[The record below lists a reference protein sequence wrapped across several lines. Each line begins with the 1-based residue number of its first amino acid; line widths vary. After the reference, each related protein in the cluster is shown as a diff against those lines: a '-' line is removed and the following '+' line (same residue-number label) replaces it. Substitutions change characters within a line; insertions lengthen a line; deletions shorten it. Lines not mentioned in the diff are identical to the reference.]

1 MKRCLVTGGKGFIGS
16 HLVNFLK
23 RQGNWVRSADIK
35 DSSYLKTEE
44 DEFLR
49 LDLREKE
56 NAMKA
61 VKGIDYVWTL
71 AANMGGIGFITE
83 KHADIAY
90 DNVMI
95 NSNMIKSAVEQNVG
109 RLFYSSSACV
119 YPEELQSNDK
129 IVAFLKE
136 KDAYPANPDSVYGW
150 EKLYTEIMCKAF
162 ERDYGLDVRIARFHN
177 IYGPYGTYDGGRE
190 KAPAALC
197 RKVAMA
203 KNNGQIEIWGNGKQ
217 IRSFMYVDDCC
228 EAVYRLT
235 NSSYKEPLN
244 IGTDKAVTID
254 QLADMII
261 KISGKKL
268 TKKYDISKPVGVKS
282 RNADLDELRKVLR
295 WQPKIGYE
303 EGLEKT
309 YQWISEMVTK
319 VHG

>member
-23 RQGNWVRSADIK
+23 KRGYWVRSVDIEG
-35 DSSYLKTEE
+35 DSYLKTQE
-44 DEFLR
+44 DEFLQ
-49 LDLREKE
+49 LDLREKK
-56 NAMKA
+56 NAEKS
-61 VKGIDYVWTL
+61 VKGIDYIWTL

-83 KHADIAY
+83 KHADVAY

-95 NSNMIKSAVEQNVG
+95 NCNMIKSAAEENVE

-119 YPEELQSNDK
+119 YPVELQSNDQ
-129 IVAFLKE
+129 IVAFLRE

-150 EKLYTEIMCKAF
+150 EKLYTEITAKAF
-162 ERDYGLDVRIARFHN
+162 EKDYGLNVRIARFHN

-203 KNNGQIEIWGNGKQ
+203 KNNGYIEIWGNGKQ
-217 IRSFMYVDDCC
+217 IRSFMYIDDCC
-228 EAVYRLT
+228 EAVHRLM
-235 NSSYKEPLN
+235 NSNHNEPLN

-254 QLADMII
+254 ELADII
-261 KISGKKL
+261 IRISGKKL
-268 TKKYDISKPVGVKS
+268 TKKYDTSKPVGVRS
-282 RNADLDELRKVLR
+282 RNAELSELKSVLQ
-295 WQPKIGYE
+295 WQPKISYE

-309 YQWISEMVTK
+309 YKWISEMVTK
-319 VHG
+319 TDG

>member
-268 TKKYDISKPVGVKS
+268 TKKYDTSKPVGVKS

>member
-23 RQGNWVRSADIK
+23 RQGYWVRSVDIK
-35 DSSYLKTEE
+35 DFSYLQTEE
-44 DEFLR
+44 DEFLC
-49 LDLREKE
+49 LDLREKGSAVE
-56 NAMKA
+56 A

-71 AANMGGIGFITE
+71 AANMGGIGFITKE
-83 KHADIAY
+83 HADIAY

-95 NSNMIKSAVEQNVG
+95 NCNMIKAAVGENVE
-109 RLFYSSSACV
+109 RFFYSSSACV

-162 ERDYGLDVRIARFHN
+162 EEDYGLDVRIARFHN
-177 IYGPYGTYDGGRE
+177 IYGPCGTYEGGRE

-203 KNNGQIEIWGNGKQ
+203 KDNDHIEIWGNGKQ
-217 IRSFMYVDDCC
+217 IRSFMYIDDCC
-228 EAVYRLT
+228 EAVHRLMD
-235 NSSYKEPLN
+235 SSYKQPLN
-244 IGTDKAVTID
+244 IGTDRAVTID
-254 QLADMII
+254 GLADIII

-268 TKKYDISKPVGVKS
+268 TKEYDTSKPVGVKS
-282 RNADLDELRKVLR
+282 RNADLNELKNVLH
-295 WQPKIGYE
+295 WQPKISYE

-309 YQWISEMVTK
+309 YHWISQMVATT
-319 VHG
+319 HG